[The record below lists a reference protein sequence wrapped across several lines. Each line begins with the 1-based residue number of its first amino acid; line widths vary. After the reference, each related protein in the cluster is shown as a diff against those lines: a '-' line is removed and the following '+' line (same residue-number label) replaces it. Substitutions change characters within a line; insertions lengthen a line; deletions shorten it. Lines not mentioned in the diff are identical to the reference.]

1 MLIWLTLAIFIAVA
15 ALIIAWPFLSDTD
28 NENIDVF
35 DPQTQSLKTALEA
48 TDRDEALG
56 IMNALDAVSERATI
70 ASEFEARP
78 LNKRQDFKASKKGIV
93 VSFCAIGLLSVIA
106 FASYSLKGTPDFRDQ
121 PLAWRIETFDDVKLA
136 HNLEKLE
143 DHLAKNPTDGE
154 GWVVIAPVYFSQQ
167 RWDLAARSY
176 LSAVNYGAFS
186 TKQQS
191 EYLTRATES
200 LLNASGGEFTPQI
213 SNFAAMAERTD
224 PSNPAA
230 AFLNGLAIEKN
241 ETANMAIANWHK
253 VIERFPNDGQ
263 GLNAKIQDRIKE
275 LSLTTNGA
283 IISGPTVPNETPKFR
298 GPTEDQIRDA
308 QSMSE
313 DDRRA
318 MINAMVD
325 GLALR
330 LEDDPGDIDGWE
342 RLMKSYSVLG
352 DKDAVIEA
360 YDMASKI
367 FAEDVVA
374 LNRLNAV
381 AKTLEITP

>member
-1 MLIWLTLAIFIAVA
+1 
-15 ALIIAWPFLSDTD
+15 
-28 NENIDVF
+28 
-35 DPQTQSLKTALEA
+35 
-48 TDRDEALG
+48 
-56 IMNALDAVSERATI
+56 
-70 ASEFEARP
+70 
-78 LNKRQDFKASKKGIV
+78 
-93 VSFCAIGLLSVIA
+93 
-106 FASYSLKGTPDFRDQ
+106 
-121 PLAWRIETFDDVKLA
+121 
-136 HNLEKLE
+136 
-143 DHLAKNPTDGE
+143 
-154 GWVVIAPVYFSQQ
+154 
-167 RWDLAARSY
+167 
-176 LSAVNYGAFS
+176 
-186 TKQQS
+186 
-191 EYLTRATES
+191 
-200 LLNASGGEFTPQI
+200 
-213 SNFAAMAERTD
+213 MAERTD